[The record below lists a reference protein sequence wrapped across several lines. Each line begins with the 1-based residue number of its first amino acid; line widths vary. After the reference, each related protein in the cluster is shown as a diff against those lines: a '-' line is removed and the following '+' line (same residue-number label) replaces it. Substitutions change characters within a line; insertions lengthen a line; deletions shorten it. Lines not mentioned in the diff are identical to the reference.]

1 MCLEVYA
8 IIETGGKQYRVSE
21 GDFLRVEKL
30 ECDEGASVVFD
41 KVLFVSDD
49 NGVKVGT
56 PLIDGAKV
64 EATAVQHGKGKKIIV
79 FKYKSKKNYRK
90 RRGHRQPYTKVNIN
104 TIIA

>member
-30 ECDEGASVVFD
+30 ECDEGASVYLMFY
-41 KVLFVSDD
+41 LCDD

-56 PLIDGAKV
+56 R
-64 EATAVQHGKGKKIIV
+64 
-79 FKYKSKKNYRK
+79 S
-90 RRGHRQPYTKVNIN
+90 
-104 TIIA
+104 